1 MEKLKVSPIW
11 DSWKVT
17 FYDFFRNAYFF
28 HFVLF
33 NLYFLYILQAL
44 NAMELEAY
52 ETLAAYS
59 LQEAP
64 FYDTTN
70 NIYDLSMSSQIGGK
84 LAKSNN
90 EVVKRKKKSVSF
102 LPTFVQVSDCFAFI
116 L

>member
-1 MEKLKVSPIW
+1 M
-11 DSWKVT
+11 
-17 FYDFFRNAYFF
+17 
-28 HFVLF
+28 
-33 NLYFLYILQAL
+33 QAL

-59 LQEAP
+59 LQEAQ
-64 FYDTTN
+64 FYEANN

-102 LPTFVQVSDCFAFI
+102 LPTFVQVSDCLSSI